1 MRPGRD
7 KLGIDI
13 GHNKVGSP
21 VHLGPVTP
29 TSRSNWLRSQSPV
42 CGSSS
47 RRVARGK
54 L

>member
-1 MRPGRD
+1 MHPGRD
-7 KLGIDI
+7 TLGIDI

-21 VHLGPVTP
+21 VRLGPVTP
-29 TSRSNWLRSQSPV
+29 ISRSNSLHSQSPV

-47 RRVARGK
+47 MQAVRGK

>member
-1 MRPGRD
+1 MHPGRD
-7 KLGIDI
+7 TLGIDI

-21 VHLGPVTP
+21 VHLGPVP
-29 TSRSNWLRSQSPV
+29 PASRSSWLHSQSPV

-47 RRVARGK
+47 RRAARGK